1 MDNIPTDQAPD
12 PERRTTFAT
21 ADLMDAEVDAIA
33 AARMH
38 PRHDHLN
45 KLLDDEA
52 MEAVAAATRG

>member
-1 MDNIPTDQAPD
+1 MENSSPE
-12 PERRTTFAT
+12 PERPITFAT

-45 KLLDDEA
+45 KLLDDDVT
-52 MEAVAAATRG
+52 EAVAATTTG